1 METRDRRSVVYIC
14 WSCGEDFEVTERD
27 GLADSLEVSCPDC
40 GSDLVAVDFAVVR
53 HGATDRRR
61 RGSAVDLRETSRCDR
76 SPRRRSSCAV
86 HKPCPPNPAPSPPRT
101 SSPRLGSATNAP
113 GLTNP

>member
-40 GSDLVAVDFAVVR
+40 GSDLVAVDFAAVR

-61 RGSAVDLRETSRCDR
+61 RGSAVRGTDGESQTGEA
-76 SPRRRSSCAV
+76 RRRA
-86 HKPCPPNPAPSPPRT
+86 
-101 SSPRLGSATNAP
+101 
-113 GLTNP
+113 